1 MQIIVIFLVVD
12 GKTSI
17 LVTVPSN
24 PLSLLLTST
33 EKNPPNFWTKY
44 GIFDDSVQPSR
55 TFCQSFDWKT
65 PKEDLFWEKCSLPK
79 VT

>member
-33 EKNPPNFWTKY
+33 EKNPPNFRTKY

-55 TFCQSFDWKT
+55 TFCQF
-65 PKEDLFWEKCSLPK
+65 
-79 VT
+79 